1 MHGHDFPPPCREQN
15 RRARAGHVQ
24 RLRRELRTPAN
35 LRRSAIVSARLRL
48 GYANPISA
56 ANVPIP
62 KGRTEFS
69 HPTRHRRHP
78 AGLPIATWM
87 IVRVTKDV
95 ARIVIGWLGGT
106 AVYVFGGGTAA
117 NTQSDAIV
125 RVPAA
130 GGAGPRR
137 ASRLYQRV
145 R

>member
-1 MHGHDFPPPCREQN
+1 
-15 RRARAGHVQ
+15 
-24 RLRRELRTPAN
+24 
-35 LRRSAIVSARLRL
+35 
-48 GYANPISA
+48 
-56 ANVPIP
+56 
-62 KGRTEFS
+62 
-69 HPTRHRRHP
+69 
-78 AGLPIATWM
+78 M